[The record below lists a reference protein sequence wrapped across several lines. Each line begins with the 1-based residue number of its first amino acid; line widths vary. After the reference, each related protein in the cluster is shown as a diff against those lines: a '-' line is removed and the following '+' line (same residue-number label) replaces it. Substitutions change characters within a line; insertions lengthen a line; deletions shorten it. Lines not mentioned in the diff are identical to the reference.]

1 MQELRAGDRRLW
13 IEPGTVFWGWGELEE
28 LEKFHERVRE
38 ALEREM
44 ERLRFGLEPV
54 LLYLNPTDACNRSC
68 SYCYL
73 PREHRE
79 RGRNMKEE
87 ELRDVLDAAADRLRA
102 VVFHGSE
109 PMLQKGT
116 LMEVMDDYRHE
127 LSFGIQTNGT
137 LLEEEDVSYLVE
149 RGVSVGLSLDSPD
162 ERVNDSLR
170 GKGHFERVS
179 QALEWFAGYP
189 RLCVITTI
197 TSRNCS
203 QLPEM
208 VEFLHSMG
216 VSRCLM
222 NPVRGTSEGGR
233 VLMPSPE
240 RMAASFIEA
249 VERAI
254 ELTKQ
259 TGKRLVVGDF
269 ANIML
274 GILAPSARVLMCDIS
289 PCGAGRRFLAVTA
302 DGTAYPCGEFIG
314 LGEFAGGNLLEHG
327 LEGVLASE
335 PFRAVRAR
343 RVEEIE
349 GCSTCTLRNI
359 CGNPCPAELQAMH
372 GRMDV
377 RSHYCEYY
385 VRIIRH
391 AFEVIVRGD
400 TWQVLRR
407 SALRRRYG
415 REPGAA
421 AGV

>member
-1 MQELRAGDRRLW
+1 MQEIEAGGRRLW
-13 IEPGTVFWGWGELEE
+13 IEPESVFWGWGELEE
-28 LEKFHERVRE
+28 LERFYERVRD

-44 ERLRFGLEPV
+44 HELRFGVEPV

-79 RGRNMKEE
+79 RGRSMSRE
-87 ELRDVLDAAADRLRA
+87 ELMEALDTAAENLRA

-109 PMLQKGT
+109 PMLQKGV
-116 LMEVMDDYRHE
+116 LKELMDDYRRE

-137 LLEEEDVSYLVE
+137 LLEEEDVDYLVE
-149 RGVSVGLSLDSPD
+149 RDVSVGLSLDSPR
-162 ERVNDSLR
+162 EEVNDSLR
-170 GKGHFERVS
+170 GEGHFRKVAEV
-179 QALEWFAGYP
+179 LEWFSGYSG
-189 RLCVITTI
+189 LCVITTI

-203 QLPEM
+203 QLAEM
-208 VEFLHSMG
+208 VEFLHSKG
-216 VSRCLM
+216 VGRCLM
-222 NPVRGTSEGGR
+222 NPVRGTQEGAR
-233 VLMPSPE
+233 ELMPEPQE
-240 RMAASFIEA
+240 MADSFIAA

-254 ELTKQ
+254 ALTKQ
-259 TGKRLVVGDF
+259 TDRRIVVGDF

-289 PCGAGRRFLAVTA
+289 PCGAGRRFFAVTA

-314 LGEFAGGNLLEHG
+314 MREFAGGSMLEKG
-327 LEGVLASE
+327 MEVLHSP
-335 PFRAVRAR
+335 PFRAVRDR
-343 RVEEIE
+343 KVEGVEE
-349 GCSTCTLRNI
+349 CSVCEFRHI
-359 CGNPCPAELQAMH
+359 CGNPCPAELHAMH
-372 GRMDV
+372 GSMNV

-400 TWQVLRR
+400 TWRVLRR
-407 SALRRRYG
+407 EALRRKYG
-415 REPGAA
+415 REPEAA